1 MQSPPSIAAF
11 TKGLQALGWTDGQ
24 NLKIEYR
31 WSAGN
36 LDLMKEYARELV
48 ALKLDLIVA
57 HTTQVVAALRQE
69 TTTIPIVFVVV
80 SDPVGSGFVNSL
92 ANPGGNIT
100 GFINIESSL
109 GGKWVEL
116 LKEVAPRTTHAAII
130 FNPETAPYAE
140 YYRQPFETA
149 ARSFGIKPTA
159 AVVRS
164 AAEIE
169 QALVAVGAQA
179 GGGLVIMPDIFLGRS
194 DNLNLIVSLA
204 ARQHLPAIYP
214 YRFMAAAGGLLSYGI
229 DNRDLFGRAST
240 YVDRILKGAKPANL
254 PVQLPTKFEFVIN
267 LKTAKALGLEMPLRF
282 SATRRR
288 GDRMRRRE
296 FITLLGGAAAAWP
309 LAARAQQPAM
319 PVIGFL
325 NGQSA
330 QAFAPVVASF
340 RRGLNEAGYVEGQN
354 VAIEYRWAEG
364 RLDRLPPLAAD
375 LVRRQV
381 AVIAATGG
389 NNSALVAKTTTSTI
403 PIVFTSSDNPVERGL
418 VASINRPGGNVTG
431 VSWFDAELGPKRLG
445 LLHELVPNVTIVAL
459 LINPNNPESVRQPAE
474 LQEAVRVI
482 GLQLVVLTATNAGDI
497 EAAFMAMVQNRV
509 GALLVGSDPFFVNL
523 REQIVALAA
532 QHAIPTLAGREVVGA
547 NGLMSYGSSLADAYR
562 RAGIQTA
569 RILKGAKPSDL
580 PVDQATKFELIINLK
595 TAKALGLDVPPT
607 LLARADEVIE

>member
-1 MQSPPSIAAF
+1 
-11 TKGLQALGWTDGQ
+11 
-24 NLKIEYR
+24 
-31 WSAGN
+31 
-36 LDLMKEYARELV
+36 
-48 ALKLDLIVA
+48 
-57 HTTQVVAALRQE
+57 
-69 TTTIPIVFVVV
+69 
-80 SDPVGSGFVNSL
+80 
-92 ANPGGNIT
+92 
-100 GFINIESSL
+100 
-109 GGKWVEL
+109 
-116 LKEVAPRTTHAAII
+116 
-130 FNPETAPYAE
+130 
-140 YYRQPFETA
+140 
-149 ARSFGIKPTA
+149 
-159 AVVRS
+159 
-164 AAEIE
+164 
-169 QALVAVGAQA
+169 
-179 GGGLVIMPDIFLGRS
+179 
-194 DNLNLIVSLA
+194 
-204 ARQHLPAIYP
+204 
-214 YRFMAAAGGLLSYGI
+214 
-229 DNRDLFGRAST
+229 
-240 YVDRILKGAKPANL
+240 
-254 PVQLPTKFEFVIN
+254 
-267 LKTAKALGLEMPLRF
+267 
-282 SATRRR
+282 
-288 GDRMRRRE
+288 MRRRE
-296 FITLLGGAAAAWP
+296 FITLLGGAAAAAWP

-532 QHAIPTLAGREVVGA
+532 QLQRLLVV
-547 NGLMSYGSSLADAYR
+547 R
-562 RAGIQTA
+562 W
-569 RILKGAKPSDL
+569 
-580 PVDQATKFELIINLK
+580 
-595 TAKALGLDVPPT
+595 LGPM
-607 LLARADEVIE
+607 AS

>member
-1 MQSPPSIAAF
+1 MF
-11 TKGLQALGWTDGQ
+11 D
-24 NLKIEYR
+24 
-31 WSAGN
+31 
-36 LDLMKEYARELV
+36 
-48 ALKLDLIVA
+48 
-57 HTTQVVAALRQE
+57 
-69 TTTIPIVFVVV
+69 
-80 SDPVGSGFVNSL
+80 
-92 ANPGGNIT
+92 
-100 GFINIESSL
+100 
-109 GGKWVEL
+109 
-116 LKEVAPRTTHAAII
+116 
-130 FNPETAPYAE
+130 
-140 YYRQPFETA
+140 
-149 ARSFGIKPTA
+149 
-159 AVVRS
+159 
-164 AAEIE
+164 
-169 QALVAVGAQA
+169 
-179 GGGLVIMPDIFLGRS
+179 
-194 DNLNLIVSLA
+194 
-204 ARQHLPAIYP
+204 
-214 YRFMAAAGGLLSYGI
+214 
-229 DNRDLFGRAST
+229 
-240 YVDRILKGAKPANL
+240 
-254 PVQLPTKFEFVIN
+254 
-267 LKTAKALGLEMPLRF
+267 
-282 SATRRR
+282 
-288 GDRMRRRE
+288 MRRRE
-296 FITLLGGAAAAWP
+296 FITLLGGAAAWP
-309 LAARAQQPAM
+309 LGARAQQSAM

-474 LQEAVRVI
+474 LQEAVRAI
-482 GLQLVVLTATNAGDI
+482 GLQLVVLTATSAGDI

-509 GALLVGSDPFFVNL
+509 GALLVGSDPFFVNR

-532 QHAIPTLAGREVVGA
+532 QHAIPTIAGREVAGA

-562 RAGIQTA
+562 RAGIHTA

-595 TAKALGLDVPPT
+595 TAKALGLNIPPS